1 MNNNTKNTLIAV
13 LWALAYIPYGLA
25 CAGAFYMFWDAAK
38 LVYDGAK
45 TLWAMCIMW
54 AMWGVSSG
62 VVAAKCMSTS
72 IHYCFKE

>member
-13 LWALAYIPYGLA
+13 LWALACIPYGLS
-25 CAGAFYMFWDAAK
+25 CAGAFYMFWDAAR

-45 TLWAMCIMW
+45 TLWPMCIMW
-54 AMWGVSSG
+54 AIWGTSSG
-62 VVAAKCMSTS
+62 LVAAKCMSTS